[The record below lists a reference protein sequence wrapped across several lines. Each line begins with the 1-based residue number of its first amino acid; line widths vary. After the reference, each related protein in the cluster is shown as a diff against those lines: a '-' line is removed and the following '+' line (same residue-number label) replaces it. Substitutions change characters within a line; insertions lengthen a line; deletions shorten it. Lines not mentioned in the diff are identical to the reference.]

1 MSIMTTWE
9 AVPSR
14 LFSLFASLTDTPS
27 GEDRSK
33 FEAFATPPSLR
44 NKSEEEEEAVRTNL
58 FNNALREAI
67 AVGLVEID
75 ADKLQTT
82 DRAKL
87 YAKAAATREQ
97 AFRQFMRDV
106 LLDET
111 KAALAQQS
119 SFMATLAWFL
129 TKSPFRPTNF
139 KSDPTGDLKADLGE
153 KHADTGISV
162 IADYQNFLYWARYL
176 GFATIIGG
184 RDSESNRDGRYII
197 PDPLVAI
204 SAALPAVMGDQ
215 HELEIEQFIS
225 RLAAIIPVF
234 EGGKV
239 RQDMIRAPDR
249 VRTGAFG
256 TKLSQATSFALQRL
270 ESSQVLTLRR
280 DADAPIIILDL
291 GRTERRVSHVVRKPN
306 S

>member
-14 LFSLFASLTDTPS
+14 LYSLFASLTDAAS
-27 GEDRSK
+27 GEDRVK

-67 AVGLVEID
+67 AVGLVEIV

-82 DRAKL
+82 DRARP
-87 YAKAAATREQ
+87 YAKAAATKEQ
-97 AFRQFMRDV
+97 AFRQFMRDI
-106 LLDET
+106 LLDEA
-111 KAALAQQS
+111 KSALAQQS

-129 TKSPFRPTNF
+129 TKSPFKPTNF
-139 KSDPTGDLKADLGE
+139 KSDPTEDLKADLGE
-153 KHADTGISV
+153 KYADTGISV

-184 RDSESNRDGRYII
+184 RDSEANRDGRYII
-197 PDPLVAI
+197 PDPLDAI
-204 SAALPAVMGDQ
+204 SAALPAVMGGQ
-215 HELEIEQFIS
+215 NELGIEQFIS

-249 VRTGAFG
+249 VRTGTVG
-256 TKLSQATSFALQRL
+256 TRLSQATSLALQRL
-270 ESSQVLTLRR
+270 ESSQVLTLRQ
-280 DADAPIIILDL
+280 DADAPMIILDL
-291 GRTERRVSHVVRKPN
+291 GRTERRVSHVVRKLD